1 MKEKAFLWEKHETKN
16 RIYERRE
23 EHRRGKWLMKKLRKT
38 GHISHPIRWHMTVGS
53 CQNAMT
59 NSTKQKKICE
69 ISDKNIRNWFLKII
83 LKIQNGHK
91 KFHIFSLTFLLLHLQ
106 TWLSLPFERI
116 AYHDVHPRNVM
127 NNYRSHT
134 TTTTLGPKKDR
145 QTCFCLMWLRR
156 AELRGNCQQL
166 LAVCHFE
173 FCQGTKQQTR
183 NEKKCATKS

>member
-1 MKEKAFLWEKHETKN
+1 MSEKIENRSKKHKKKEGKRNERRKKHETKN

-69 ISDKNIRNWFLKII
+69 ISDKNIRNWFLKRI

-91 KFHIFSLTFLLLHLQ
+91 KFHIFSLTFLLLHLL
-106 TWLSLPFERI
+106 TWLSLPLKGSLITMCIQETSWI
-116 AYHDVHPRNVM
+116 TTDHTQPRPHWAP
-127 NNYRSHT
+127 RRT
-134 TTTTLGPKKDR
+134 G
-145 QTCFCLMWLRR
+145 RR
-156 AELRGNCQQL
+156 ASVWCGCGERSFGGIANSC
-166 LAVCHFE
+166 
-173 FCQGTKQQTR
+173 
-183 NEKKCATKS
+183 